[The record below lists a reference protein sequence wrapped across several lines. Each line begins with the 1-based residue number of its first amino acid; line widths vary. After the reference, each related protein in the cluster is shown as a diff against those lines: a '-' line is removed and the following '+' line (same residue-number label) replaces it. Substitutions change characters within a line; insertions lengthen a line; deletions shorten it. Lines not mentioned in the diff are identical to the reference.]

1 MSNLKR
7 NTLALAVAAGMF
19 LPLGAMAF
27 DITTDGDTTGEIIAS
42 QNGSAITMT
51 EAVELNADGITD
63 NLIGRTTGF
72 GVRLLLPS
80 GITVVSATIA
90 DGTMDLAPDSNADP
104 SDDWTASAGIFS
116 GNAAVWNLAPSGANA
131 TINAGTILNIL
142 NLSLSGVP
150 LTGSVVGTVQ
160 LFDPNTNAVIASA
173 NVNLIS
179 RANGVALTC
188 DPSDGDTD
196 KKIDVASDANQAPK
210 VLFTPVGAL
219 GEIGSSL
226 NGNGE
231 TYFNAGTVNIAIN
244 PGVTFAFQAG
254 DTINLNLSGDFDPAF
269 LAANGGAVFLSSDP
283 FCGAA
288 DVATSTINA
297 GGTVA
302 TFTAIDPNVVSSA
315 FVCLTVD
322 GDTQID
328 ASSLT
333 VGGNFT
339 RGMDVTQFPSC
350 QVLPLMFNGS
360 VVKVFTFNPAGNTL
374 AQSFLRVSNWGN
386 TGGLVTIE
394 GYDDGGNAG
403 DSNITFVLPAGE
415 TLQLNSEDLENG
427 NAAKGLSG
435 AFGDGLGRWR
445 FVVTAEFDN
454 LRVSSLNRNSDTGTV
469 TNLTDA
475 DSNGE
480 QALNDANGN

>member
-27 DITTDGDTTGEIIAS
+27 DVTTNGNTAAEVIAS
-42 QNGSAITMT
+42 QIGSTVTMS
-51 EAVELNADGITD
+51 EVIEFNADGITD
-63 NLIGRTTGF
+63 QLVGRSTGYGARIIILQPGVTITGLSPAAGPSAQDWTQGAVSIGSLMGQSTAVWTVTPDTP
-72 GVRLLLPS
+72 GVS
-80 GITVVSATIA
+80 NIGVGTFIEVSA
-90 DGTMDLAPDSNADP
+90 
-104 SDDWTASAGIFS
+104 
-116 GNAAVWNLAPSGANA
+116 
-131 TINAGTILNIL
+131 
-142 NLSLSGVP
+142 LSLSGVP
-150 LTGSVVGTVQ
+150 LTGAVGARVE
-160 LFDPNTNAVIASA
+160 LFDSNTNTVIATA
-173 NVNLIS
+173 NVSLIS

-188 DPSDGDTD
+188 DTSTGDTD

-210 VLFTPVGAL
+210 VLFTPVGDL

-231 TYFNAGTVNIAIN
+231 TYFNAGSINIAIN
-244 PGVTFAFQAG
+244 PGVTFSFLAG
-254 DTINLNLSGDFDPAF
+254 DTVNLNLSGDFDPAF

-283 FCGAA
+283 LCGAA
-288 DVATSTINA
+288 DIATSTINA
-297 GGTVA
+297 AGTVA
-302 TFTAIDPNVVSSA
+302 TFTAINPNLVTDA

-328 ASSLT
+328 SSSLT

-394 GYDDGGNAG
+394 GYDDGGNSA
-403 DSNITFVLPAGE
+403 DSNITFILPAGE

-427 NAAKGLSG
+427 NAGKGLSG
-435 AFGDGLGRWR
+435 AFGDGIGRWR
-445 FVVTAEFDN
+445 MVVTAEFDN
-454 LRVSSLNRNSDTGTV
+454 LRVTSLNRNSNTGTV

-480 QALNDANGN
+480 QALNDSFGN